1 MPSYLNKAL
10 SLASFCFPA
19 MDPNDEDDLLFLL
32 LSYECPVTG
41 KKRTA
46 GSYDTM
52 GSPIKRNKFLG
63 CNLEMLS
70 TKHPSRVNPFLRKEF
85 PPCYPRFNVTEPDEK
100 ASSSA
105 SPMPT
110 CNMSTDEGFS
120 DPNQDDYFHRGV
132 GNTGATLPMCPEV
145 SPKATAMAK
154 PSADWLKSPYVLF
167 LIFWIVLI
175 LVILQMMLNPN

>member
-120 DPNQDDYFHRGV
+120 DPNQDDYFHRV
-132 GNTGATLPMCPEV
+132 WATPVPHYPCV
-145 SPKATAMAK
+145 
-154 PSADWLKSPYVLF
+154 LKSRQRQLPSQNHPQ
-167 LIFWIVLI
+167 IG
-175 LVILQMMLNPN
+175 